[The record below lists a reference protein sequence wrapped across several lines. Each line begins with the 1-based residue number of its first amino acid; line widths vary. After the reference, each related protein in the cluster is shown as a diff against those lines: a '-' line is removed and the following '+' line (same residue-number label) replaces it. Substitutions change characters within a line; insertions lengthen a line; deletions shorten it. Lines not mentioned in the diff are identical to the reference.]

1 MAQIKPEKI
10 FENIVANWEK
20 KGENIIIRV
29 LFLMKKRVK
38 INLGG
43 NIVKGSEESKISMYI
58 EIEYDD
64 FFQNSGSPIT
74 LLYSFNKVHKF

>member
-1 MAQIKPEKI
+1 
-10 FENIVANWEK
+10 
-20 KGENIIIRV
+20 
-29 LFLMKKRVK
+29 
-38 INLGG
+38 
-43 NIVKGSEESKISMYI
+43 VKGSEESKISMYI